1 MKRKRA
7 RKLVR
12 GVVGADVAGQRL
24 SPRAS
29 KGPAGLNQPAS
40 RPSRLLSDQ
49 AIDECFAKAAST
61 IKEVEES
68 LRPCFGIPASAR
80 GLLLR

>member
-12 GVVGADVAGQRL
+12 SVVGADVAGQRL

-40 RPSRLLSDQ
+40 GPSRLLSDE
-49 AIDECFAKAAST
+49 AIDHYFATAAAT
-61 IKEVEES
+61 VKEVEEN

-80 GLLLR
+80 GLVLR